1 MMLMLKQFV
10 RGWRGGE
17 FSLLWVALVLAVA
30 SVSGVAGFA
39 ERLEG
44 AMQDRS
50 RAFLA
55 ADHVLKSTRPVDP
68 SMFAAAQAEG
78 VQLARIVS
86 FRSMVFAGDDML
98 LVALRAVSERYPLKG
113 ELRAADRL
121 FAPGEATPQGPA
133 AGEIWLDSR
142 AFSQLGVARGDSV
155 EVGERRL
162 LASRVLV
169 EEPDRSSALN
179 IYGPRALMNLQ
190 DLASTGVVQTGSVVN
205 YRYLFAGEPS
215 ALAAYVD
222 AFPLEVGQQWL
233 NVEENQPAL
242 ADALKRARSYLLL
255 AASLALALS
264 GAAIALTAQR
274 YGQRNLDAVALM
286 KTLGASR
293 ARILWHYLCQLLLV
307 FVLAA
312 VMGGILGELVQG
324 LLLGSLAELVDT
336 ELPPSTLRPFTTA
349 ILSALLCLLSF
360 AMPPIVQLSRVS
372 PLHVLRRR
380 QDGAPGSGV
389 ASSLLLGFVCIGGL
403 MLWYSGDWLLTAA
416 VMLGAT
422 LMLALAVLVVVMLL
436 AAIRALSQR
445 IPGSGQRLAV
455 SGMYRRRYSNAFQ
468 AGGIG
473 LALMVLL
480 SLAMLRQVLLKDWQQ
495 QLAEETPNYFLVNV
509 ASQEVAPLQTFFAE
523 YGVRSEGIYPMV
535 RGRLSAIDG
544 QPRGSLDE
552 ARRSHE
558 SLDREL
564 NLSWAKELGRDNT
577 LVAGQWWPQLAGWQK
592 QSRLPVS
599 VEEELAQE
607 LGLTLGTPLQFDIG
621 GQRLDAEVSSIRSLN
636 WASMRPNFYFVF
648 PPNSLEAFAGSY
660 ISSFYLPESQRQ
672 LLVDLLARFPTMSLI
687 EVGALLTQIQQLV
700 GQLTS
705 AIAVVLW
712 LVLVCALLI
721 TVANVQLS
729 FALRKKENALL
740 RSLGASNRFLRQ
752 VLLGEFAL
760 LGALAGALAAVGAN
774 ICVAAVQYWALSMS
788 PVWYWQMLPVA
799 ALAGGTL
806 LAVLVWLTSRQLLT
820 SSPLLLLRSE

>member
-1 MMLMLKQFV
+1 MLILRQFI
-10 RGWRGGE
+10 RAWRGGE

-55 ADHVLKSTRPVDP
+55 ADQVLKSSRPVD
-68 SMFAAAQAEG
+68 SAQLSAAQSEG
-78 VQLARIVS
+78 LSVARIVS
-86 FRSMVFAGDDML
+86 FRSMVFADEKML
-98 LVALRAVSERYPLKG
+98 LVALRAVSEGYPLQG
-113 ELRAADRL
+113 ELKAADGVFEEGIAAL
-121 FAPGEATPQGPA
+121 AGPVQ
-133 AGEIWLDSR
+133 GEIWLDSR
-142 AFSQLGVARGDSV
+142 AFAQLGIVPGTMI

-169 EEPDRSSALN
+169 EEPDRNSALN

-190 DLASTGVVQTGSVVN
+190 DLASTHVVQAGSVVN
-205 YRYLFAGEPS
+205 YRYLFAGEAV
-215 ALAAYVD
+215 ALQKYV
-222 AFPLEVGQQWL
+222 ASFPLTVGQKWL
-233 NVEENQPAL
+233 SVEESQPAL
-242 ADALKRARSYLLL
+242 ADTLKRARSYLML

-274 YGQRNLDAVALM
+274 YGQRSLDAVALM

-293 ARILWHYLCQLLLV
+293 GRVFWHYLCQLLLV

-312 VMGGILGELVQG
+312 LVGGLLGELIQR
-324 LLLGSLAELVDT
+324 LLLSSLAELVDAD
-336 ELPPSTLRPFTTA
+336 LPPSTFRPFVTA
-349 ILSALLCLLSF
+349 LLSALLCLLSF
-360 AMPPIVQLSRVS
+360 AMPPIIALSRVS

-380 QDGAPGSGV
+380 QNAAAGNV
-389 ASSLLLGFVCIGGL
+389 MSSLVLGFACIGTL
-403 MLWYSGDWLLTAA
+403 MLWYSRDGLLTAA

-422 LMLALAVLVVVMLL
+422 LMLILAVLVVVMMLVL
-436 AAIRALSQR
+436 IRRISQR
-445 IPGSGQRLAV
+445 LPGSGQRLAV

-468 AGGIG
+468 VGGIG

-509 ASQEVAPLQTFFAE
+509 AAQEVAPLREFFAE
-523 YGVRSEGIYPMV
+523 QGVRSEGVYPMV
-535 RGRLSAIDG
+535 RGRLTAIDG
-544 QPRGSLDE
+544 QPME
-552 ARRSHE
+552 ALSEDRRRHE
-558 SLDREL
+558 SLGREL
-564 NLSWAKELGRDNT
+564 NLSWAEELGRDNT
-577 LVAGQWWPQLAGWQK
+577 LLAGRWWPQLGDWQH
-592 QSRLPVS
+592 REHLPVS
-599 VEEELAQE
+599 VEDNLARD
-607 LGLTLGTPLQFDIG
+607 LSLSLGTSLQFNVG
-621 GQRLDAEVSSIRSLN
+621 GQLLEAEVTSIRSLN

-648 PPNSLEAFAGSY
+648 PPNSLENYAGSY
-660 ISSFYLPESQRQ
+660 ISSFYLPEEQRQ
-672 LLVDLLARFPTMSLI
+672 MLVELLEQFPTMTLI
-687 EVGALLTQIQQLV
+687 EVGALLEQVQGV
-700 GQLTS
+700 VRQLTS

-760 LGALAGALAAVGAN
+760 LGALSGTLSAVGAN

-799 ALAGGTL
+799 AMVGAGLLAG
-806 LAVLVWLTSRQLLT
+806 LVWLTSRQLLN